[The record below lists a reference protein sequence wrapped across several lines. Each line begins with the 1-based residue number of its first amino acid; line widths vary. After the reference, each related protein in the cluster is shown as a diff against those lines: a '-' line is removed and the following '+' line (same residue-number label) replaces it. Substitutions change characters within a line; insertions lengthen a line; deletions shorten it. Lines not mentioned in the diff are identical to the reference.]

1 MSQRKKF
8 IIGVSVTAILS
19 IFIGL
24 SVTTFLIKKI
34 EDIDDSKN
42 VNSTPN
48 INNQQDNSN
57 VNNNTESIIDDK
69 NENAEDIDEANE
81 VKLNPFGNQKKKSQ
95 INELDIIQ
103 YIHWMSHQKVRAEDK
118 WGFFEITN
126 ERIDWLL
133 EAINVSRE
141 HIDMADQYE
150 EILYRWRDGNFNN
163 VAEDH
168 NFVWEILGG
177 EKECQRATGVLSDS
191 EEQEYINNTE
201 QIYELYEDETID
213 N

>member
-1 MSQRKKF
+1 
-8 IIGVSVTAILS
+8 
-19 IFIGL
+19 
-24 SVTTFLIKKI
+24 I

-103 YIHWMSHQKVRAEDK
+103 YIHWMSHQKERAEDK
-118 WGFFEITN
+118 WGFVEITN
-126 ERIDWLL
+126 ERSDRLL
-133 EAINVSRE
+133 VAI
-141 HIDMADQYE
+141 HD
-150 EILYRWRDGNFNN
+150 
-163 VAEDH
+163 
-168 NFVWEILGG
+168 
-177 EKECQRATGVLSDS
+177 
-191 EEQEYINNTE
+191 YIE
-201 QIYELYEDETID
+201 QI
-213 N
+213 